1 MLNKRKLQDYIRR
14 RRKPTMQVSRVSE
27 PVLSDY
33 DRAMLY
39 TKSNKPDY
47 TKFDEAMGFDEYLC
61 KVRYTFYPRGMT
73 HSHCAITSYDV
84 HHIARGTTMSD
95 VDAFLDT
102 VVIYDIQLIEEALP
116 GYSIGWDIVYIRK
129 LLLED

>member
-14 RRKPTMQVSRVSE
+14 RRKPTIQLSRVSE
-27 PVLSDY
+27 PTLSDY
-33 DRAMLY
+33 DRAILY

-61 KVRYTFYPRGMT
+61 KVRYTFYPHGMT
-73 HSHCAITSYDV
+73 DTYCDITSYDV
-84 HHIARGTTMSD
+84 HHIVRGATMSD
-95 VDAFLDT
+95 VDAFLDSL
-102 VVIYDIQLIEEALP
+102 VIYDIQCIEDNLP
-116 GYSIGWDIVYIRK
+116 DYSIDWGIVYIRK